1 MTDLL
6 LLIVSAALIN
16 NFVLVQF
23 LGLCPFLGVS
33 SRIDSALG
41 MSIATTF
48 VLTLSSV
55 VAYLLQSLLLIPLDA
70 MCPAKTLAFIVAI
83 AVAVQFTELA
93 KEGVTTTTQRAW
105 YLSSTDHDQLR
116 CLWSRSLKH
125 QPGPHACG
133 IRILWDWC
141 CFRVLVG
148 FDIVRSLVLC
158 SRALTTGRYSRTIPR
173 CLNCADYCWFYGS
186 RVHGL

>member
-23 LGLCPFLGVS
+23 LGFLPFLT
-33 SRIDSALG
+33 SRHEFDSALG

-70 MCPAKTLAFIVAI
+70 MWLRTLAFIVAI

-93 KEGVTTTTQRAW
+93 IKKASP
-105 YLSSTDHDQLR
+105 LLHS
-116 CLWSRSLKH
+116 
-125 QPGPHACG
+125 
-133 IRILWDWC
+133 
-141 CFRVLVG
+141 VLV
-148 FDIVRSLVLC
+148 FI
-158 SRALTTGRYSRTIPR
+158 
-173 CLNCADYCWFYGS
+173 F
-186 RVHGL
+186 H